1 MYEMYKFCVFQDVN
15 PIPGKGGGGGGGGG
29 GIFVPRLTL
38 VLNNFSSTKSIKLQL
53 SPLAPS

>member
-15 PIPGKGGGGGGGGG
+15 PIPGKGGGGGGGL
-29 GIFVPRLTL
+29 FVPRLTL

>member
-15 PIPGKGGGGGGGGG
+15 PIPGKGGGGGGGGL
-29 GIFVPRLTL
+29 FVPRLTL